1 MEKFSKLTCTC
12 ALMLCM
18 VFLISSCES
27 KDATLA
33 KALEGRWIHET
44 EAEYDDEGDVFY
56 TEWELRF
63 NYSKG
68 FENGGMFRDY
78 DRLHYTIED
87 DESITT
93 WTSTWF
99 VSGFWKIIG
108 GNLYM
113 KYNLSSIKVSLDDYD
128 FQWKDGTPVT
138 QAELEKL
145 KGNVEEMMCSESNY
159 EGYYEFCQRQNE
171 GGCYTD
177 LEIKG
182 NTMSFAGEYDQWIF
196 QKTQK

>member
-1 MEKFSKLTCTC
+1 MKKDSKLTCTC

-56 TEWELRF
+56 DEWELRF

-78 DRLHYTIED
+78 GRLHYTIEGD
-87 DESITT
+87 VSIIT
-93 WTSTWF
+93 WTRTSF

-108 GNLYM
+108 DNLYM

-128 FQWKDGTPVT
+128 FQWKDGTPIT
-138 QAELEKL
+138 QAELEDHK
-145 KGNVEEMMCSESNY
+145 KTFEEAINS
-159 EGYYEFCQRQNE
+159 YYHDYYDHCQQENE
-171 GGCYTD
+171 KEGCYTD

-182 NTMSFAGEYDQWIF
+182 NTMSFAGENSQWVF
-196 QKTQK
+196 QKIQK

>member
-1 MEKFSKLTCTC
+1 MKKDSKLTCTC
-12 ALMLCM
+12 ALILCM
-18 VFLISSCES
+18 VFLISSCEN

-33 KALEGRWIHET
+33 KALEGRWIYET

-68 FENGGMFRDY
+68 FENGGMFRNY

-87 DESITT
+87 DESIMT
-93 WTSTWF
+93 WTRTYF

-108 GNLYM
+108 GNLYIE
-113 KYNLSSIKVSLDDYD
+113 YNLSSVKVSLDNYD
-128 FQWKDGTPVT
+128 FQWKDGTPIT
-138 QAELEKL
+138 QVELEDHK
-145 KGNVEEMMCSESNY
+145 KTFEEAINS
-159 EGYYEFCQRQNE
+159 YYQDYYDRCQQENE
-171 GGCYTD
+171 KEGCYTD

-182 NTMSFAGEYDQWIF
+182 NTMSFVGENGRSIF
-196 QKTQK
+196 QKIQK

>member
-1 MEKFSKLTCTC
+1 
-12 ALMLCM
+12 MLCM

-56 TEWELRF
+56 EEWELRF

-68 FENGGMFRDY
+68 FENGGMFRNY
-78 DRLHYTIED
+78 ERLHYTIED
-87 DESITT
+87 DESITAGT
-93 WTSTWF
+93 RTYF

-108 GNLYM
+108 DNLYM
-113 KYNLSSIKVSLDDYD
+113 KYNLSSIKVLLDDYD

-138 QAELEKL
+138 QAELDELRGNFEK
-145 KGNVEEMMCSESNY
+145 MMSTESY
-159 EGYYEFCQRQNE
+159 QDYYEFCQRQNE
-171 GGCYTD
+171 GCYTD

-182 NTMSFAGEYDQWIF
+182 NTMSFAGENSQWVF
-196 QKTQK
+196 QKIQK